1 MTGDEMIEQLRREL
15 HEAQIAKKH
24 AEMDAAIARVDE
36 RVAAAAVKAEE
47 AGADA
52 EVAID
57 LATAIKGDMSA
68 HEREC
73 AIRLAVIQKELGNL
87 ASLPAAVQALAN
99 TITET
104 KTLREVQH
112 QENVK
117 RLDLQDAALSEIK
130 KISGANVISFHK
142 KLVQGLVGLQ
152 MLLLAVLAA
161 LLQHFVLS
169 KM

>member
-1 MTGDEMIEQLRREL
+1 MLDSPSSDTERTREPCL
-15 HEAQIAKKH
+15 V
-24 AEMDAAIARVDE
+24 ARC
-36 RVAAAAVKAEE
+36 R
-47 AGADA
+47 
-52 EVAID
+52 
-57 LATAIKGDMSA
+57 
-68 HEREC
+68 
-73 AIRLAVIQKELGNL
+73 
-87 ASLPAAVQALAN
+87 ASTSN
-99 TITET
+99 TIIET